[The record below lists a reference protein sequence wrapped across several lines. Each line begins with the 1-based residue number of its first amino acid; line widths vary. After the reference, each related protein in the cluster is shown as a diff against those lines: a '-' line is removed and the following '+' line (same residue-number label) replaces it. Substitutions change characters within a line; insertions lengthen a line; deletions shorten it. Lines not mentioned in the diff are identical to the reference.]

1 MGPSVVHKL
10 ARGWPAISND
20 EEARAYLQGRLR
32 LLSALMFGSFVILLS
47 LMVLLYWAYPEIE
60 PKRNHLIYAISAS
73 GVGFLVIIW
82 RGLLVR
88 RPCSMRVLNAID
100 LFYGV
105 GTGTVLGAAG
115 YLAQDLRPSQYICLL
130 YSGFMVLL
138 RANLIPS
145 TATRTLVTGSL
156 TCLPMVIAATAA
168 SFQTQQDVPP
178 PAYIGG
184 ALMICG
190 VLLLLAAIGSRVIYG
205 LRLQVTEAKQLGQYT
220 LDRKIGEGG
229 MGEVYR
235 ARHALLRRPTAIK
248 LIRPDRVDAETLD
261 RFEGEVQHM
270 SQLKHPN
277 TAVVF
282 DYGRSSDGVFYYAM
296 EYLDGI
302 DLEKLV
308 AKYGP
313 QPPERVAA
321 ILIQVCGALDEAH
334 RAGIVHRDV
343 KPANI
348 ILCDR
353 GGALDHAKVVDFG
366 LAKELT
372 TAPSDTGGIM
382 MGTPAYLAPE
392 SVKDP
397 AKVGA
402 SADLYALGAVGYY
415 LLTGKHVFEG
425 ETAVDVC
432 IKHVAETPVPPSKRV
447 DQPIPADLEEIILA
461 CLAKAPAHRP
471 QTAAVLRD
479 LLRAI
484 PAGRGWPE
492 SEAAR
497 WWDEFRTAAAASD
510 SSATSPMTITVN
522 FDERRQSA

>member
-1 MGPSVVHKL
+1 MVGASVVHKL

-47 LMVLLYWAYPEIE
+47 LMVLLYWVYPEIE
-60 PKRNHLIYAISAS
+60 PKRNHLIYAVSVV
-73 GVGFLVIIW
+73 GVGILVVIW

-88 RPCSMRVLNAID
+88 KPCSMSLLNAID

-105 GTGTVLGAAG
+105 GTGSVLGAAG
-115 YLAQDLRPSQYICLL
+115 YLAQDLKPSQYICLL

-184 ALMICG
+184 ALMISL
-190 VLLLLAAIGSRVIYG
+190 VLLLLATIGSRVIYG
-205 LRLQVTEAKQLGQYT
+205 LRLQVSEAKQLGQYT

-248 LIRPDRVDAETLD
+248 LIRPDHVDAETLD

-302 DLEKLV
+302 DLDKLV
-308 AKYGP
+308 ANYGP

-334 RAGIVHRDV
+334 RAGIVHRDI

-366 LAKELT
+366 LAKEVT
-372 TAPSDTGGIM
+372 TASGNTNRIT
-382 MGTPAYLAPE
+382 MGTPAYMAPE
-392 SVKDP
+392 LATDP
-397 AKVGA
+397 EKVGPV
-402 SADLYALGAVGYY
+402 SDLYALGAVGYY

-425 ETAVDVC
+425 ETAVELIV
-432 IKHVAETPVPPSKRV
+432 KHASETPVPPSRRIDK
-447 DQPIPADLEEIILA
+447 PIPTDLEEIILA
-461 CLAKAPAHRP
+461 CLAKSPVHRP
-471 QTAAVLRD
+471 ATAAVLRD

-484 PAGRGWPE
+484 PAGHGWPE
-492 SEAAR
+492 SDAAR
-497 WWDEFRTAAAASD
+497 WWNDFRTAAVAKE
-510 SSATSPMTITVN
+510 SSATPTLTITVN
-522 FDERRQSA
+522 FDERR